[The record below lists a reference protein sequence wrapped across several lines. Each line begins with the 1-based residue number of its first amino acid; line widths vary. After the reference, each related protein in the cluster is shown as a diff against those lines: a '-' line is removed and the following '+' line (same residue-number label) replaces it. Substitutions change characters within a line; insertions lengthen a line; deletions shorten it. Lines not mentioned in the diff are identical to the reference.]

1 MDEREELIF
10 VVDLT
15 SAEIDRASQEIDAGG
30 PRRPPPELPPAPP
43 SPISRMALLIDGR
56 DEPLLLPIEPTQ
68 DVAWLDAVARLL
80 RIAVLAGERVPVVA
94 INYGEALERALAF
107 ERRLPE
113 WAYAGVDEATAAELP
128 PELRAVLGPQRGRRG
143 RRRAAHRWTV

>member
-1 MDEREELIF
+1 MGEPEELLF

-15 SAEIDRASQEIDAGG
+15 TAEIDRVSQEVEAGG
-30 PRRPPPELPPAPP
+30 PRRPPPGLPPAPP
-43 SPISRMALLIDGR
+43 SPISRLALLVDGWG
-56 DEPLLLPIEPTQ
+56 EPLLLPVEPTV

-94 INYGEALERALAF
+94 INYGEVFERTLAF

-113 WAYAGVDEATAAELP
+113 WAYAGVDEATAARLP
-128 PELRAVLGPQRGRRG
+128 PEVRAVLGPQRGRRA
-143 RRRAAHRWTV
+143 RRRG